1 MSLKER
7 RERQKQDTKNGI
19 LSAARQIA
27 RAEGWGAVTVRRV
40 AKMVDYTPP
49 IIYQYF
55 AGKDALLEEL
65 QRQAFLL
72 LADGMRQAVAET
84 EDAEERL
91 LRMSDAY
98 WHFARQQPELDQIM
112 HDMSSTRVPLEAT
125 LAGATLVG
133 DIVQSHLENWALS
146 RHVTL
151 PDPAGAV
158 ETLWGLLH
166 GLAGAQMLGR
176 LGGGEERAAQLA
188 RQAVKD
194 LLFAWRS
201 R

>member
-1 MSLKER
+1 MSITER
-7 RERQKQDTKNGI
+7 RERQKQATKDGI

-40 AKMVDYTPP
+40 AELVDYTPP

-65 QRQAFLL
+65 QRQGFLL

-84 EDAEERL
+84 EDAHARL
-91 LRMSDAY
+91 LRMGQAY
-98 WHFARQQPELDQIM
+98 WRFAREQPELYQIM
-112 HDMSSTRVPLEAT
+112 DDIGSVRVPLDAT

-133 DIVQSHLENWALS
+133 DIVQNHLEEWALS
-146 RHVTL
+146 RRVTL

-166 GLAGAQMLGR
+166 GLVSAQMLGR
-176 LGGGEERAAQLA
+176 IGGGEERAEQLTM
-188 RQAVKD
+188 QAVED
-194 LLFAWRS
+194 LLFAWS
-201 R
+201 RR